1 MPRAYFPALWT
12 SWCHHMFERD
22 LPKREGESR
31 EKEERRGEVKGGG
44 VGGRLEERQA
54 GGIDRDQGEEKSN
67 KKPRDRQQREQRGGE
82 RGRKT
87 LGISRE
93 GRGKKLDTANLAVTF
108 FPSFLSLWKKTQEK
122 KKARGQK
129 LGWITFVCICIA
141 LQDSQ
146 AGPWIY
152 TRTTAD

>member
-1 MPRAYFPALWT
+1 M
-12 SWCHHMFERD
+12 
-22 LPKREGESR
+22 PKRLERCPGLIFQPCGQVDVTTCLR
-31 EKEERRGEVKGGG
+31 EISQRERERAGRKRRGEVKGGGG

-122 KKARGQK
+122 KRQGDKN
-129 LGWITFVCICIA
+129 
-141 LQDSQ
+141 
-146 AGPWIY
+146 
-152 TRTTAD
+152 

>member
-1 MPRAYFPALWT
+1 
-12 SWCHHMFERD
+12 MFERD

-31 EKEERRGEVKGGG
+31 EKEERRGEVKGGCWRETG
-44 VGGRLEERQA
+44 RETGWRNRQRPRGG
-54 GGIDRDQGEEKSN
+54 KSN

-122 KKARGQK
+122 KRQGDKN
-129 LGWITFVCICIA
+129 
-141 LQDSQ
+141 
-146 AGPWIY
+146 
-152 TRTTAD
+152 

>member
-1 MPRAYFPALWT
+1 MSPHV
-12 SWCHHMFERD
+12 CERS
-22 LPKREGESR
+22 PKERGREQGER
-31 EKEERRGEVKGGG
+31 GEERRGKGGG

-122 KKARGQK
+122 KRQGDKN
-129 LGWITFVCICIA
+129 
-141 LQDSQ
+141 
-146 AGPWIY
+146 
-152 TRTTAD
+152 